1 MSEKQKIINDA
12 YFDKAGFG
20 SKNSAPCRKHGR
32 RTKP

>member
-20 SKNSAPCRKHGR
+20 SKKQ
-32 RTKP
+32 RTLPEAREK